1 MKNLLLL
8 YMKNLLLLYNIL
20 YIILLIWQQKNLNG
34 VNPKD
39 AFQKDAFIED
49 ADPKNMFQNENLEEI
64 KKKKCGW

>member
-1 MKNLLLL
+1 
-8 YMKNLLLLYNIL
+8 
-20 YIILLIWQQKNLNG
+20 

-39 AFQKDAFIED
+39 AFQKDAFIEDAFIED